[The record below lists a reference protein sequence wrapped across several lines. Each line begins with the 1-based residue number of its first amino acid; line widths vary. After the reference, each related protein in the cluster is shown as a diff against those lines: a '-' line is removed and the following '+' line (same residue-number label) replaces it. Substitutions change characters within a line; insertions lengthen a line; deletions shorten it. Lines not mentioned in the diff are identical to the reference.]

1 MPVQD
6 IVTPLSMTVLQWC
19 QRNRERMS
27 PHVEII
33 TVSDVVYVFLAVDVP
48 AAESADHPA
57 DASVR
62 ASLPE
67 ECPGRFVCL
76 YLFVDWG
83 EAKDLLTLVKA
94 FHQVPPL
101 NKAPSSSFFIS
112 GSGRT
117 LPCCQLR

>member
-1 MPVQD
+1 MSVQD

-67 ECPGRFVCL
+67 ECRVVLCVCIC
-76 YLFVDWG
+76 
-83 EAKDLLTLVKA
+83 LLTGVRRR
-94 FHQVPPL
+94 
-101 NKAPSSSFFIS
+101 IY
-112 GSGRT
+112 
-117 LPCCQLR
+117 